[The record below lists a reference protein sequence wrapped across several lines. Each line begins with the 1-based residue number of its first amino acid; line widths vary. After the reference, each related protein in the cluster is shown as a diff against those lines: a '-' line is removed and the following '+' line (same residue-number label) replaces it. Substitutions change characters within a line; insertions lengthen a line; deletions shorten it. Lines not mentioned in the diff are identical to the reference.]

1 MVVYVYSFRIEDL
14 QSADVA
20 MKAEEAEED
29 EKREEEAMMD
39 FVQSL
44 QENGKKH
51 FALNQQMSEY

>member
-1 MVVYVYSFRIEDL
+1 MVVYSFRIEDL

-20 MKAEEAEED
+20 MKAEEAKEE
-29 EKREEEAMMD
+29 EKLEEEEAKMD

-44 QENGKKH
+44 QESGKKH

>member
-1 MVVYVYSFRIEDL
+1 MVVYSFRIEDL

-20 MKAEEAEED
+20 MKAEEAEEE
-29 EKREEEAMMD
+29 EKREEEEAKMD

>member
-1 MVVYVYSFRIEDL
+1 MVVYSFRIEDL

-20 MKAEEAEED
+20 MKAQEVEEE
-29 EKREEEAMMD
+29 EKRDEEEAKMD

-51 FALNQQMSEY
+51 FALNHQMSEY

>member
-1 MVVYVYSFRIEDL
+1 MVVYSFRIEDL

-20 MKAEEAEED
+20 MKAQEVEEE
-29 EKREEEAMMD
+29 EKRDEEEAKMD